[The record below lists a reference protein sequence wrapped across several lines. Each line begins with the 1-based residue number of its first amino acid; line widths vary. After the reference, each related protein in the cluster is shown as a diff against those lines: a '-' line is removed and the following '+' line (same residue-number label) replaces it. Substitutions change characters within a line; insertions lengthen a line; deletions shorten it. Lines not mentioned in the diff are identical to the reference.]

1 MNKNKTKL
9 KTVHTARTMMFLEL
23 SKVMDFSVEK
33 DNYMESMNNN
43 VFGKKSQDGIKKTSN
58 FLTQLYGFNVTN
70 NGFKVFKHF
79 WLDCGLEERILI
91 SFLFALYNDYLLQ
104 ESISV
109 VANCKSGDKVAIEL
123 FIDNIE
129 KYHPNRFK
137 ENTLRSVAQNIASS
151 WKQAGFITGKVKNIR
166 TEPEITYRVVS
177 FAMLLAFI
185 DGLRGDFIFQNNYIL
200 SLCISENKIR
210 ELAVEAS
217 KRDFMQYQYAGS
229 VTSISFDS
237 LLNKIGINAI

>member
-1 MNKNKTKL
+1 
-9 KTVHTARTMMFLEL
+9 MFLEL
-23 SKVMDFSVEK
+23 EKVMNFSIEK
-33 DNYMESMNNN
+33 DNYIESMQNN
-43 VFGKKSQDGIKKTSN
+43 VFGKKSQDGIKKTSG
-58 FLTQLYGFNVTN
+58 FLSQLYQFSLTLNK
-70 NGFKVFKHF
+70 FKAFRFFWSIADENEKVMLSFVFAV
-79 WLDCGLEERILI
+79 
-91 SFLFALYNDYLLQ
+91 SNDYLLQ
-104 ESISV
+104 ENISV
-109 VANCKSGDKVAIEL
+109 LSNYKLGEKVELESIEN
-123 FIDNIE
+123 NIE
-129 KYHPNRFK
+129 KFHPNRYTK
-137 ENTLRSVAQNIASS
+137 VTLHSIAKNIASS
-151 WKQAGFITGKVKNIR
+151 WKQSGFITGKVKNIR

-185 DGLRGDFIFQNNYIL
+185 DGLRGDFIFQNNCIL

>member
-1 MNKNKTKL
+1 MKKIKL
-9 KTVHTARTMMFLEL
+9 NTVHTARTIMFLEL
-23 SKVMDFSVEK
+23 EKVMNFSLDK
-33 DNYMESMNNN
+33 DNYLESMQNN
-43 VFGKKSQDGIKKTSN
+43 VFGKKSQDGIKKTSA
-58 FLTQLYGFNVTN
+58 FLSQIYRFDITSNK
-70 NGFKVFKHF
+70 FKAFKYF
-79 WLDCGLEERILI
+79 WTI
-91 SFLFALYNDYLLQ
+91 SEDHEKASLALVYALNNDYLLK

-109 VANCKSGDKVAIEL
+109 ISNIKIGEKVKIEIL
-123 FIDNIE
+123 EENIE
-129 KYHPNRFK
+129 KFHPNRFTK
-137 ENTLRSVAQNIASS
+137 NTLRSVAQNIASS

-185 DGLRGDFIFQNNYIL
+185 EGLRGDFIFSNNCVL
-200 SLCISENKIR
+200 SLCMSENKIR

>member
-1 MNKNKTKL
+1 M
-9 KTVHTARTMMFLEL
+9 L
-23 SKVMDFSVEK
+23 SF
-33 DNYMESMNNN
+33 
-43 VFGKKSQDGIKKTSN
+43 VFAVS
-58 FLTQLYGFNVTN
+58 
-70 NGFKVFKHF
+70 
-79 WLDCGLEERILI
+79 
-91 SFLFALYNDYLLQ
+91 NDYLLQ
-104 ESISV
+104 ENISV
-109 VANCKSGDKVAIEL
+109 LSNYKLGEKVELESIEN
-123 FIDNIE
+123 NIE
-129 KYHPNRFK
+129 KFHPNRYTK
-137 ENTLRSVAQNIASS
+137 VTLHSIAKNIASS

-185 DGLRGDFIFQNNYIL
+185 DGLRGDFIFQNNCIL